1 MLIIGPPGVG
11 KSEQAKR
18 IADYYDD
25 AVTLGPID
33 SVLSWAVAEGKA
45 CADAITDF
53 GLVPAGGIAD
63 PARKAPESGS
73 EPGRPTTG
81 QNGEAA

>member
-25 AVTLGPID
+25 AVALGPID

-45 CADAITDF
+45 FAEKPLLMLGT
-53 GLVPAGGIAD
+53 LVPGY
-63 PARKAPESGS
+63 
-73 EPGRPTTG
+73 PGANR
-81 QNGEAA
+81 